1 MREFIEQNCANHF
14 RYIICIYIYLYILK
28 LKNVRDS
35 IDTVCLQN
43 TKYKIQSAFMCL
55 HQPSKKKH
63 AKLRSAE
70 KKFRLNPT
78 QVGTSRE
85 FFFFL
90 EVASYLYNYN
100 FPSCAVVRF
109 GIAEFRLRFRRLLR
123 CVHNSKRRAER
134 HD

>member
-1 MREFIEQNCANHF
+1 MFAIVLIQSA
-14 RYIICIYIYLYILK
+14 YKI
-28 LKNVRDS
+28 
-35 IDTVCLQN
+35 QN
-43 TKYKIQSAFMCL
+43 TKCTYVFASALEKKACKITIG
-55 HQPSKKKH
+55 
-63 AKLRSAE
+63 R

-123 CVHNSKRRAER
+123 CVDNSKRRAER